1 MHKSLV
7 TGGAGFIG
15 SHIVDELINKGHK
28 VICIDNEFANNENF
42 FWNEK
47 AINIKG
53 DILDD
58 DLLKDHLKGI
68 DYVFHCAAESKI
80 GASLED
86 PIETMRINSLGTCK
100 LLQYSKEF
108 SIKRFIYSST
118 SSGYGFNTCPNKE
131 SQADNCLNPYS
142 LSKIAGEKLC
152 TMYFDLYGLKTII
165 LRYFNVYGERSPN
178 KGIYCPVISTFLNQY
193 KNGIPLTI
201 VGDGNQKRDF
211 IHVSDVVSANIYSA
225 TKNVANASFGE
236 VYNIG
241 FGENISINQIAN
253 LISDK
258 KIYIPSRRAEVRESL
273 ADITKFKE
281 TFKWKPNIIFK
292 NWIRNELKYL

>member
-1 MHKSLV
+1 MPKSLV

-15 SHIVDELINKGHK
+15 SNLVDKLLNKGHN
-28 VICIDNEFANNENF
+28 VICIDNEFANNEYF
-42 FWNEK
+42 FWNGK
-47 AINIKG
+47 AKNIKG

-58 DLLKDHLKGI
+58 DLLKNNLKGI

-86 PIETMRINSLGTCK
+86 PIETMRINTLGTCK

-118 SSGYGFNTCPNKE
+118 SSGYGFNPCPNKE

-152 TMYFDLYGLKTII
+152 KMYFDLYGLKTIV
-165 LRYFNVYGERSPN
+165 LRYFNVYGERSPS
-178 KGIYCPVISTFLNQY
+178 KGQYCPVISTFLSQY

-211 IHVSDVVSANIYSA
+211 IHVSDVVSANIFSLSDNIKNSA
-225 TKNVANASFGE
+225 FGE

-241 FGENISINQIAN
+241 FGENISINEIAN

-258 KIYIPSRRAEVRESL
+258 IIYIPSRKGEVKENL

-281 TFKWKPNIIFK
+281 TFNWKPNILLK
-292 NWIRNELKYL
+292 NWIRNELKNL